1 MNRSVEHYIDPIE
14 IERELAA
21 IWASINAHQ
30 RDGGT
35 VTRASM
41 SNVMI
46 FCDGEEQALDAADRI
61 PRLVRHHPARVLVLA
76 LIDGQSDDAVRAW
89 VTSHARRVGDGQQLC
104 AEHIELRFG
113 AGSAQRTAS
122 IVRSLLISDL
132 PSALWWLSPRPPALA
147 GPVFDA
153 FAPMAN
159 QIIYDSIGWA
169 DPPRGVLAMTQWSKR
184 HRTVIFN
191 LAWRRLKPWRR
202 ILSQSLAPNVVPGAL
217 QRIDAIELHHGP
229 HALPLAWLLLGWLA
243 SRLDWKPQ
251 KGLAKSGKQL
261 TWHFVSPSGPI
272 RIEVRRSDAG
282 PPHIDRMRISWRSA
296 DGQPASHAE
305 YRHEGHHIRHYPE
318 DAQLW
323 PSSIPTVE
331 QPLEQMVAA
340 QLAHRAGDAL
350 FTASIAFSEAMA
362 KVVKSDNAP
371 TANQ

>member
-1 MNRSVEHYIDPIE
+1 MNRSDEHYIDPVE

-21 IWASINAHQ
+21 IWDSINRHQ
-30 RDGGT
+30 KDGHT

-46 FCDGEEQALDAADRI
+46 FCDGEDQAVDAADRI

-76 LIDGQSDDAVRAW
+76 LIGEQSGDEVRAW
-89 VTSHARRVGDGQQLC
+89 VTAHSRRVGDRQQLC

-113 AGSAQRTAS
+113 AGGAARTAS

-132 PSALWWLSPRPPALA
+132 PSALWWLSPRPPALTGA
-147 GPVFDA
+147 VFEA

-169 DPPRGVLAMTQWSKR
+169 DPPRGVLAMTQWSKN

-202 ILSQSLAPNVVPGAL
+202 ILSQSLAPSVVPGAL
-217 QRIDAIELHHGP
+217 QRIEAIELHHGP
-229 HALPLAWLLLGWLA
+229 HALPLAWLLLGWLS
-243 SRLDWKPQ
+243 SRLDWRPQ
-251 KGLAKSGKQL
+251 KGVPKSGKQL
-261 TWHFVSPSGPI
+261 VWQFSSPGGPV
-272 RIEVRRSDAG
+272 RIEVNRRDEG
-282 PPHIDRMRISWRSA
+282 PPHIDRMRISWRGG
-296 DGQPASHAE
+296 DGHPASHAD
-305 YRHEGHHIRHYPE
+305 YRHEGHHIRHFPE
-318 DAQLW
+318 DTELW

-331 QPLEQMVAA
+331 QRLEQMVAA

-362 KVVKSDNAP
+362 KVVKSDA
-371 TANQ
+371 A